1 MLIVSLCGFVSVLL
15 VLFETA
21 DSDFS
26 DLGRKLL
33 GGFAIAVIVAVVLAI
48 LYVRK
53 RDNEEPARFIS
64 ITQPDRADEKGS
76 KASH

>member
-1 MLIVSLCGFVSVLL
+1 MLVASLCGFVFVL
-15 VLFETA
+15 VFLFDTPN
-21 DSDFS
+21 SDFS

-33 GGFAIAVIVAVVLAI
+33 GGFAIAVVVAVVLAI

-64 ITQPDRADEKGS
+64 ITQPDRADTEGR
-76 KASH
+76 KAS